1 MRAFGWSPT
10 REPAAPGYRPRNMPG
25 SWTWFGYSLPIRLSA
40 AVFTAVL
47 LAGCAA
53 GSGGSPGAS
62 VIPAPSVSPGASLDA
77 GDLRLALVDR
87 FGARWYCDPDQYPIA
102 RESFDEGATAVERFG
117 DMQAEGV
124 VFGAVVRRLGFQGA
138 TAFTDAQKLEIY
150 RLWKVLVS
158 ISLDPAGN
166 GAYRFD
172 YVAQPVGGASLGTE
186 TTGTIDSHGAIAVQ
200 ATATAGMPNCPICL
214 ARGTRIDTPTG
225 SIAVERL
232 SLGDRIWTLDLAGHR
247 VAGIVI
253 ALGSTLAPA
262 SHRVI
267 DLVLADGRSV
277 TASPGHPLADGR
289 PLGALR
295 VGDLVD
301 GSRVVSL
308 ASNPY
313 GGGET
318 FDLVVSGPTRVYL
331 SDGIPL
337 GSTLR

>member
-1 MRAFGWSPT
+1 VG
-10 REPAAPGYRPRNMPG
+10 
-25 SWTWFGYSLPIRLSA
+25 I
-40 AVFTAVL
+40 AVLVAIL
-47 LAGCAA
+47 LAGCAG
-53 GSGGSPGAS
+53 GSGASPD
-62 VIPAPSVSPGASLDA
+62 PSVVPGPSASPGASLDA
-77 GDLRLALVDR
+77 GDLRVILLDQ
-87 FGARWYCDPDQYPIA
+87 FGPRWYCDPDQYPIA
-102 RESFDEGATAVERFG
+102 RESFDEGATAVARFA

-124 VFGAVVRRLGFQGA
+124 VFGAVVRHLGLQG
-138 TAFTDAQKLEIY
+138 TTTFSDAQKLDIY

-158 ISLDPAGN
+158 ISLDPTGS

-186 TTGTIDSHGAIAVQ
+186 TTGTIDGTGTITIQ
-200 ATATAGMPNCPICL
+200 ATASAGSPMCPICL

-232 SLGDRIWTLDLAGHR
+232 ALGDRIWTLDLAGHR

-289 PLGALR
+289 PLGTLR
-295 VGDLVD
+295 IGDVVE
-301 GSRVVSL
+301 GSRVVGLTSL
-308 ASNPY
+308 PY

-318 FDLVVSGPTRVYL
+318 FDLVVSGPTGIYL